1 MTVRWPKALTP
12 QGVQPTPAVPVAYG
26 GQPLSGSAQRAAS
39 SAGHWRFDYQ
49 AIPLWGAR
57 LEQARSVAAQIRM
70 GVDPI
75 LVSPCDWWNAP
86 VGMSASVTQLSAA
99 LGATTLVVRSTG
111 ALWREG
117 IYFGL
122 GGERSHLIAAVAA
135 YGGDPRDQTLT
146 FWPPLRAA
154 VLSGVSL
161 DVADPLVLC
170 SVAPGSNLLSAISNL
185 GRGSSLNISFQEQF

>member
-12 QGVQPTPAVPVAYG
+12 QGVTPTPMVPVAYG
-26 GQPLSGSAQRAAS
+26 GQPLSGSPQRAVS

-49 AIPLWGAR
+49 AIPLWGSR
-57 LEQARSVAAQIRM
+57 LEQARSIASQIRM

-86 VGMSASVTQLSAA
+86 VGMSASVLQLPAA
-99 LGATTLVVRSTG
+99 LGATSLVTRSTG
-111 ALWREG
+111 GLWREG
-117 IYFGL
+117 LFFGV
-122 GGERSHLIAAVAA
+122 GGVRSHLIATVAA

-154 VLSGVSL
+154 VAGGDAL

-170 SVAPGSNLLSAISNL
+170 AVAPGSNLLSVVSNL